1 MIKDMFNL
9 RNLRLR
15 WRIALGFGMIVAL
28 FASVIVV
35 VLLKISEQ
43 HHHFEH
49 VTTVT
54 MVRAEHSEAM
64 KRNMQAMFISLQAIA
79 ISGSIDVMQREQ
91 EEILRLDEYFRK
103 KAKTVEGMIYKGD
116 LKGHEMFAEIMKA
129 YNAAVPVIKG
139 ASDLLLAG
147 RLIEG
152 TIMIEEEVW
161 PEIYK
166 VKTTFEKFLN
176 HQADRLD
183 RRAKLAAEAYEA
195 ARNISGLL
203 GGFAILLTVVIG
215 LFLSRSIRRP
225 LSEGTK
231 VMKTLAGGDFT
242 ASFDTSGKDGIS
254 ELFTDSNTMIGNTRE
269 LIRGITATADSV
281 ASSSE
286 ELSATTAEI
295 TGKIGEQVERAN
307 QVATSSEEMSQTII
321 DIAKNASNIASSGV
335 EATRIADEGGLQVNR
350 AVSKAQEIAETISE
364 SLKLMSSLEGR
375 SKQIGEVI
383 GVIKDG

>member
-1 MIKDMFNL
+1 
-9 RNLRLR
+9 
-15 WRIALGFGMIVAL
+15 
-28 FASVIVV
+28 
-35 VLLKISEQ
+35 
-43 HHHFEH
+43 
-49 VTTVT
+49 
-54 MVRAEHSEAM
+54 
-64 KRNMQAMFISLQAIA
+64 MFISLQAIA

-161 PEIYK
+161 PKIHK
-166 VKTTFEKFLN
+166 VKTTFEKFLSY
-176 HQADRLD
+176 QADRLD
-183 RRAKLAAEAYEA
+183 KRAEEVEEAFKGA
-195 ARNISGLL
+195 LNISGLL

-242 ASFDTSGKDGIS
+242 TSFDTSGKDGIS

-321 DIAKNASNIASSGV
+321 DIAKNASNIASSGA
-335 EATRIADEGGLQVNR
+335 EAT
-350 AVSKAQEIAETISE
+350 
-364 SLKLMSSLEGR
+364 
-375 SKQIGEVI
+375 
-383 GVIKDG
+383 

>member
-54 MVRAEHSEAM
+54 TVRIAHLTDMKKSIKAM
-64 KRNMQAMFISLQAIA
+64 AISLQAIA

-103 KAKTVEGMIYKGD
+103 KAKTVEGMIHKDD
-116 LKGHEMFAEIMKA
+116 LRGHEMFAEIMKV
-129 YNAAVPVIKG
+129 YNAAASLVKG

-147 RLIEG
+147 RHIEG

-161 PEIYK
+161 PKIHK
-166 VKTTFEKFLN
+166 VKTTFEKFLS
-176 HQADRLD
+176 HQVDRLD
-183 RRAKLAAEAYEA
+183 RRAKLVAEAHEA
-195 ARNISGLL
+195 ALNISGLL

-215 LFLSRSIRRP
+215 LLLARSITRP

-242 ASFDTSGKDGIS
+242 ASFDTSGKDAIS
-254 ELFTDSNTMIGNTRE
+254 ELFTDSNTMVGNTRE
-269 LIRGITATADSV
+269 LIKGITATADSV

-321 DIAKNASNIASSGV
+321 DIA
-335 EATRIADEGGLQVNR
+335 
-350 AVSKAQEIAETISE
+350 
-364 SLKLMSSLEGR
+364 
-375 SKQIGEVI
+375 
-383 GVIKDG
+383 